1 MKTERMSSKE
11 HEASVPHD
19 LLAVAFAR
27 LDRLALGLA
36 IGLVVGTAILLAT
49 VILLLKGGEVVGPN
63 LALLGQ
69 YIPRYTVSW
78 PGSVIGAIGGFAAG
92 FVAGW
97 TTAFFQNLVLDAYVF
112 ACSFWSRLN
121 RFLDDA

>member
-1 MKTERMSSKE
+1 MKTESMPSKA
-11 HEASVPHD
+11 HNAGVPAD

-36 IGLVVGTAILLAT
+36 IGLVAGTAVFLAT
-49 VILLLKGGEVVGPN
+49 VILLLKGGEVIGPN

-69 YIPRYTVSW
+69 YIPGYAVSW
-78 PGSVIGAIGGFAAG
+78 RGSLTGAAGGFLGG

-97 TTAFFQNLVLDAYVF
+97 TTAFFQNLALDAYMHGC
-112 ACSFWSRLN
+112 AFWSRLN